1 MVKLGIKN
9 KFLIPGSQ
17 RSCTSRPAASGF
29 PVIIIIFLIFL
40 KIVSSH
46 FHNKVRRAIGMAQLP
61 RRVGKCQEWMRF
73 GTPEWRVP
81 AESRAD
87 FPGRTRRHAPA
98 TDSTLQ
104 ANRDYCSAT
113 AALSCLHANRSAI
126 PARPGASGTGFW
138 FTQLSLQE
146 AGSSID
152 GSSSPGNR
160 QYNGRAKSG
169 FRLGS
174 LRFRLGTHCQVS
186 QSPSHIRSGRFL
198 DGVVMTKMIQLNPDE
213 KE

>member
-1 MVKLGIKN
+1 MLSSKLPSHGETRN
-9 KFLIPGSQ
+9 KKQISNTWQSEKLYITT
-17 RSCTSRPAASGF
+17 RSIWF
-29 PVIIIIFLIFL
+29 PCYYHHLFNFL

-104 ANRDYCSAT
+104 ANRDYCSAA

-152 GSSSPGNR
+152 GS
-160 QYNGRAKSG
+160 
-169 FRLGS
+169 
-174 LRFRLGTHCQVS
+174 
-186 QSPSHIRSGRFL
+186 
-198 DGVVMTKMIQLNPDE
+198 
-213 KE
+213 